1 LSVLGAAAGLLF
13 AQWGA
18 RILVNLLST
27 ARNPVDIDLSLDLTV
42 LAFTTAVA
50 MVTGLLFGLAPALAA
65 TRVSARHALSENA
78 RGAVHGSSRFHLSK
92 ALVAAQVA
100 LSLTLLIGAGLFIAT
115 MRNLLNAPLGFD
127 RHNVILAHVNTQS
140 RVPHSQRIELYS
152 DILEGLR
159 SIPGVAA
166 ASTSYL
172 TPITDAGWA
181 MRCYPEGFLPAS
193 PRDNLVFLNRVSPA
207 YFQTM
212 DTALL
217 MGRDFSPHD
226 SLTSRKVLIINE
238 SAARRFFPGNP
249 VGRTI
254 EFDVIG
260 RRGVREAY
268 EVIGVVR
275 DAKYNDIRE
284 KTRLMAYFAVAQD
297 ADPASTINLEVR
309 ISGKVPDVL
318 PNIRSAIAAV
328 DAGLSVEFRSL
339 ETQVADSLTQER
351 TMALLSSFFGALAL
365 LLATIGLYGVT
376 SYTVLRRRSE
386 IGVRMALGATRASV
400 IWLVLR
406 DVVILLFAGTVAGLI
421 AATAAGR
428 LAANLLYG
436 LEPTDLR
443 TTVLAIAIL
452 AIATLI
458 AGYLPASRAS
468 RLDPSSTLRD

>member
-297 ADPASTINLEVR
+297 ADPASAINLEVR
-309 ISGKVPDVL
+309 I
-318 PNIRSAIAAV
+318 
-328 DAGLSVEFRSL
+328 
-339 ETQVADSLTQER
+339 SLTQER

-428 LAANLLYG
+428 LATNLLYG